1 MKSEIYPHRL
11 KIGTAT
17 VSAEIPGGNSSVFKG
32 HLLDGTAL
40 AIKEYKGDKQRIE
53 RMLSR
58 EEKAINFL
66 RGHGMREIP
75 EILEVRTDLGLI
87 VYRWIE
93 GNAPLA
99 NHEAMSAIIKMNC
112 ALADIHKNGGI
123 FDNAIDAIFS
133 VSEISNQILTR
144 IQQFHVSYPTTR
156 IRVLCD
162 QLNERL
168 RSCISSKSQNSEFIQ
183 HTLSVSDLG
192 THNIISSESVYNFI
206 DFEFF
211 GLDSIHKLVG
221 DFLLHPRNEFKET
234 EMLRFMESISKISNW
249 DSIELNKVMPLL
261 TLKWA
266 LIAYGRTFR
275 EAKLEATGEIIEEQI
290 KKSNGSLYL
299 DYFDSLRLAEGQDR
313 FVTFRSFKG
322 SIGQS

>member
-1 MKSEIYPHRL
+1 MKSEIYPHLL
-11 KIGTAT
+11 KIGTPT
-17 VSAEIPGGNSSVFKG
+17 ISAEIPGGNSSVFKG
-32 HLLDGTAL
+32 HLPDGTAL

-66 RGHGMREIP
+66 RGHGMRDIP

-123 FDNAIDAIFS
+123 FDNAIDAVFS

-168 RSCISSKSQNSEFIQ
+168 RSCISTKSQNSEFTQ

-192 THNIISSESVYNFI
+192 THNILSSESVYNFI

-266 LIAYGRTFR
+266 VIAYGRTFR
-275 EAKLEATGEIIEEQI
+275 EAKLEATGEITEEQI

>member
-32 HLLDGTAL
+32 HLPDGTAL

-66 RGHGMREIP
+66 RGHGMRDIP
-75 EILEVRTDLGLI
+75 EILEARTDLGLI

-123 FDNAIDAIFS
+123 FDNAIDAVFS

-168 RSCISSKSQNSEFIQ
+168 RSCISSKSQNSEFTQ

-266 LIAYGRTFR
+266 VIAYGRTFR
-275 EAKLEATGEIIEEQI
+275 EAKLEAAGEMTEEQI

>member
-1 MKSEIYPHRL
+1 MKSEIYPHLL
-11 KIGTAT
+11 KIGTPT
-17 VSAEIPGGNSSVFKG
+17 ISAEIPGGNSSVFKG
-32 HLLDGTAL
+32 HLPDGTAL

-66 RGHGMREIP
+66 RGHGMRDIP

-123 FDNAIDAIFS
+123 FDNAIDAVFS
-133 VSEISNQILTR
+133 VPEISNQILTR
-144 IQQFHVSYPTTR
+144 IQQFHVSYPTAR

-266 LIAYGRTFR
+266 VIAYGRTFR
-275 EAKLEATGEIIEEQI
+275 EAKLEATGEITEEQI
-290 KKSNGSLYL
+290 KNSNGSLYL
-299 DYFDSLRLAEGQDR
+299 NYFDSLRLAEGQDR

>member
-1 MKSEIYPHRL
+1 
-11 KIGTAT
+11 
-17 VSAEIPGGNSSVFKG
+17 
-32 HLLDGTAL
+32 
-40 AIKEYKGDKQRIE
+40 
-53 RMLSR
+53 MLSR

-66 RGHGMREIP
+66 RGHEMRDIP

-93 GNAPLA
+93 GNTPLA
-99 NHEAMSAIIKMNC
+99 NHEAMSAIIKMNNT
-112 ALADIHKNGGI
+112 LSEIHKKGGI
-123 FDNAIDAIFS
+123 FDNAIDAVFS
-133 VSEISNQILTR
+133 VPEISNQILTR
-144 IQQFHVSYPTTR
+144 IQHFQVSYPTGSM
-156 IRVLCD
+156 RVLCD

-168 RSCISSKSQNSEFIQ
+168 RSCISNRSQISEFTQ

-192 THNIISSESVYNFI
+192 THNIISSGSVYNFI

-221 DFLLHPRNEFKET
+221 DFLLHPRNEFKEA

-249 DSIELNKVMPLL
+249 DSIELYKVMPLL

-266 LIAYGRTFR
+266 VIAYGRTFR
-275 EAKLEATGEIIEEQI
+275 EAKLEATGEISEEEI

-299 DYFDSLRLAEGQDR
+299 DYFDSLRHAEGQDR
-313 FVTFRSFKG
+313 FITFRSFEGKI
-322 SIGQS
+322 SQP

>member
-1 MKSEIYPHRL
+1 MKSEVYPHLL
-11 KIGTAT
+11 KIGTPT
-17 VSAEIPGGNSSVFKG
+17 ISAEIPGGNSSVFKG
-32 HLLDGTAL
+32 HLPDGTAL

-66 RGHGMREIP
+66 RGHGMRDIP

-123 FDNAIDAIFS
+123 FNNAIDAVFS
-133 VSEISNQILTR
+133 VPEISNQILTR
-144 IQQFHVSYPTTR
+144 IQQFHVSYPTAS

-168 RSCISSKSQNSEFIQ
+168 RSCISSKSQNSEFTQ

-266 LIAYGRTFR
+266 VIAYGRTFR
-275 EAKLEATGEIIEEQI
+275 EAQLEATGEITEEQI

-313 FVTFRSFKG
+313 FVTFRSFTG

>member
-1 MKSEIYPHRL
+1 MKSEVYPHLL
-11 KIGTAT
+11 KIGTPT
-17 VSAEIPGGNSSVFKG
+17 ISAVIPGGNSSVFKG
-32 HLLDGTAL
+32 HLPDGTAL
-40 AIKEYKGDKQRIE
+40 ATKEYKGDKQRIE

-66 RGHGMREIP
+66 RGHGMRDIP

-123 FDNAIDAIFS
+123 FDNAIDAVFS
-133 VSEISNQILTR
+133 VPEISNQILTR
-144 IQQFHVSYPTTR
+144 IQQFHVSYPTAS

-168 RSCISSKSQNSEFIQ
+168 RSCISSKSQNSEFTQ

-192 THNIISSESVYNFI
+192 THNMISSEGVYNFI

-266 LIAYGRTFR
+266 VIAYGRTFR
-275 EAKLEATGEIIEEQI
+275 EAKLEATGEITEEQI

>member
-1 MKSEIYPHRL
+1 
-11 KIGTAT
+11 
-17 VSAEIPGGNSSVFKG
+17 
-32 HLLDGTAL
+32 
-40 AIKEYKGDKQRIE
+40 
-53 RMLSR
+53 
-58 EEKAINFL
+58 
-66 RGHGMREIP
+66 MRDIP

-93 GNAPLA
+93 GSAPLA
-99 NHEAMSAIIKMNC
+99 DHEAMSAIIKMND

-123 FDNAIDAIFS
+123 FNNAIDAAFS
-133 VSEISNQILTR
+133 LPEISNQILTR
-144 IQQFHVSYPTTR
+144 IQQFHVSYPTAS
-156 IRVLCD
+156 IRLLCD

-168 RSCISSKSQNSEFIQ
+168 RSCISNQSQNSELLQ
-183 HTLSVSDLG
+183 RTLSVSDLG
-192 THNIISSESVYNFI
+192 THNIISLGNVYNFI

-221 DFLLHPRNEFKET
+221 DFLLHPRNEFNEA

-266 LIAYGRTFR
+266 VIAFGRTFR
-275 EAKLEATGEIIEEQI
+275 EAKLEATGEISEEQI

-299 DYFDSLRLAEGQDR
+299 DYFDSLRLAEVQDR

-322 SIGQS
+322 SISHP

>member
-1 MKSEIYPHRL
+1 MKSEIYPHLL

-32 HLLDGTAL
+32 HLPDGTAL

-66 RGHGMREIP
+66 RGHGMRDIP

-99 NHEAMSAIIKMNC
+99 NHEAMSAIIKMNG

-123 FDNAIDAIFS
+123 FDNAIDAVFS

-168 RSCISSKSQNSEFIQ
+168 RSCISSKSQNSEFTQ

-266 LIAYGRTFR
+266 VIAYGRTFR
-275 EAKLEATGEIIEEQI
+275 EAKLEATGEITEEQI

>member
-32 HLLDGTAL
+32 HLPDGTAL

-66 RGHGMREIP
+66 RGHGMQDIP

-168 RSCISSKSQNSEFIQ
+168 RSCISSKSQNSEFTQ

-266 LIAYGRTFR
+266 VIAYGRTFR
-275 EAKLEATGEIIEEQI
+275 EAKLEATGEITEEQI

>member
-1 MKSEIYPHRL
+1 
-11 KIGTAT
+11 
-17 VSAEIPGGNSSVFKG
+17 VF
-32 HLLDGTAL
+32 
-40 AIKEYKGDKQRIE
+40 Q
-53 RMLSR
+53 
-58 EEKAINFL
+58 
-66 RGHGMREIP
+66 
-75 EILEVRTDLGLI
+75 
-87 VYRWIE
+87 
-93 GNAPLA
+93 

-123 FDNAIDAIFS
+123 FDNAIDAVFS
-133 VSEISNQILTR
+133 VPEISNQILTR

-168 RSCISSKSQNSEFIQ
+168 RSCISSKSQNSEFNQ

-192 THNIISSESVYNFI
+192 THNIISSEGVYNFI

-221 DFLLHPRNEFKET
+221 DFLLHPRNEFKEA

-249 DSIELNKVMPLL
+249 DSIELYKVMPLL

-266 LIAYGRTFR
+266 VIAYGRTFR
-275 EAKLEATGEIIEEQI
+275 EAKLDVTGEITEEQI
-290 KKSNGSLYL
+290 KNSNGSLYL
-299 DYFDSLRLAEGQDR
+299 NYFDSLRLAEGQDR

-322 SIGQS
+322 SISQS

>member
-1 MKSEIYPHRL
+1 MKSEVYPHLL
-11 KIGTAT
+11 KIGTPT
-17 VSAEIPGGNSSVFKG
+17 ISAEIPGGNSSVFKG
-32 HLLDGTAL
+32 HLPDGTAL

-66 RGHGMREIP
+66 RGHGMRDIP

-99 NHEAMSAIIKMNC
+99 NHEAMNAIIKMNG

-123 FDNAIDAIFS
+123 FDNAIDAVFS
-133 VSEISNQILTR
+133 VPEISNQILTR

-168 RSCISSKSQNSEFIQ
+168 RSCTSIKSQNSEFTQ

-266 LIAYGRTFR
+266 VIAYGRTFR
-275 EAKLEATGEIIEEQI
+275 EAKLEATGEITEEQI

>member
-1 MKSEIYPHRL
+1 
-11 KIGTAT
+11 
-17 VSAEIPGGNSSVFKG
+17 
-32 HLLDGTAL
+32 
-40 AIKEYKGDKQRIE
+40 
-53 RMLSR
+53 
-58 EEKAINFL
+58 
-66 RGHGMREIP
+66 MRDIP

-99 NHEAMSAIIKMNC
+99 NHETMSAIIKMNC

-123 FDNAIDAIFS
+123 FDNAIDAVFS
-133 VSEISNQILTR
+133 ASEISNQILTR

-168 RSCISSKSQNSEFIQ
+168 RSCISSKSQNSEFTQ

-234 EMLRFMESISKISNW
+234 EMLWFMESISKISNW

-266 LIAYGRTFR
+266 VIAYGRTFR
-275 EAKLEATGEIIEEQI
+275 EAKLEATGEISEEEI

-299 DYFDSLRLAEGQDR
+299 DYFDSLRLAEVQDR

-322 SIGQS
+322 SISQP

>member
-17 VSAEIPGGNSSVFKG
+17 VSEEIPGGNSSVFKG
-32 HLLDGTAL
+32 HLPDGTAL

-66 RGHGMREIP
+66 RGHGMRDIP

-99 NHEAMSAIIKMNC
+99 NHEAMSAIIKTNC

-123 FDNAIDAIFS
+123 FDNAIDAVFS

-168 RSCISSKSQNSEFIQ
+168 RSCISSKSQNSEFTQ

-266 LIAYGRTFR
+266 VIAYGRTFR
-275 EAKLEATGEIIEEQI
+275 EAKLEATGEITEEQI